1 MLHAIKKGS
10 GGRQTADMSR
20 AIEACVHCG
29 FCLPTCPTYVA
40 LGEEMNSPRGR
51 IFLMKE
57 TLEGRLT
64 ADEVKPFIDQCL
76 GCLACETS
84 CPSGVSYGELITPY
98 RAWSEPKLT
107 RGWLERA
114 RRALLLQTLPY
125 PRRFRAALALARLAR
140 PFRSWMPARM
150 RPLIDLIPER
160 VPPADPLP
168 EIIPAGGPRRGRVA
182 LLTGCAQ
189 QVLAPGVNRATVRV
203 LAENGVETVIPRAQG
218 CCGALAMHVGEQNAA
233 LGAARRNLL
242 AFPNDVDAIITNA
255 AGCGSGLHE
264 YGLLFHG
271 LPEEETA
278 RAFAAR
284 TLDVSVYLDRLG
296 LVPPPAGLDL
306 KVAYH
311 DACHLGH
318 AQSVRNEPRHLLS
331 QIGGVQVLEPAE
343 WEICCG
349 SAGTY
354 NLEHPELADTLGR
367 RKAENLV
374 ATQADVIA
382 TGNIGCMM
390 QVRRH
395 LQLLGRQVPVLHIVE
410 LLARAYESG
419 EGRKIT

>member
-1 MLHAIKKGS
+1 MLHAIKKES
-10 GGRQTADMSR
+10 AGRQTADMSR

-29 FCLPTCPTYVA
+29 FCLPTCPTYVI

-57 TLEGRLT
+57 TLEGRLA
-64 ADEVKPFIDQCL
+64 ADDVKPFIDQCL

-98 RAWSEPKLT
+98 RAWSEPRRT
-107 RGWLERA
+107 RTWFERA

-125 PRRFRAALALARLAR
+125 PRRLRAVLALAGLAR
-140 PFRSWMPARM
+140 PFRPLMPARM
-150 RPLIDLIPER
+150 QPLLDLIPAR
-160 VPPADPLP
+160 IPPGDPLP
-168 EIIPAGGPRRGRVA
+168 EVIPARSPRRGRVA
-182 LLTGCAQ
+182 LLAGCAQ
-189 QVLAPGVNRATVRV
+189 QVLAPGINRATVRV
-203 LAENGVETVIPRAQG
+203 LAENGIETVIPRGQG
-218 CCGALAMHVGEQNAA
+218 CCGALAMHVGEQKAA
-233 LGAARRNLL
+233 LSAARRNLL

-255 AGCGSGLHE
+255 AGCGSGIRE

-284 TLDVSVYLDRLG
+284 TLDVSVYLDRIG
-296 LVPPPAGLDL
+296 LVPPPALPAM
-306 KVAYH
+306 KVAYQ

-318 AQSVRNEPRHLLS
+318 AQAVRSEPRRLLS
-331 QIGGVQVLEPAE
+331 QIGGVQVLEPAD

-354 NLEHPELADTLGR
+354 NLEHTELAATLGR
-367 RKAENLV
+367 RKAENLI
-374 ATQADVIA
+374 ATGAEAIA
-382 TGNIGCMM
+382 TGNIGCMT
-390 QVRRH
+390 QIQQH
-395 LQLLGRQVPVLHIVE
+395 LRLLGRQIPVLHVVE

-419 EGRKIT
+419 RA